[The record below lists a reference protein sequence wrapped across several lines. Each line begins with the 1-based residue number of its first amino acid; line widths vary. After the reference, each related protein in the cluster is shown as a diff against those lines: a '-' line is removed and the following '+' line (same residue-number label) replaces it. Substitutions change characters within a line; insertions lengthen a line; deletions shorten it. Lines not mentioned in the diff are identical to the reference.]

1 MSNLSF
7 FLGINYE
14 PSTTEMKKL
23 LWLVDLLHCDH
34 EGCVNLYD
42 KRRVAI
48 ALQLII

>member
-1 MSNLSF
+1 MPNFPF
-7 FLGINYE
+7 FSCINYE
-14 PSTTEMKKL
+14 PWATEMKKL